1 MAKGSRDYPTL
12 VEVMAIHRFLTQR
25 FGGSC
30 ELRDAGA
37 IESAI
42 FRPQTGHYADVI
54 EEAAALWESLTLLPC
69 FVEGQRR
76 TGFAVT
82 DAFLRMNGFKIETD
96 PGQAISFIERL
107 LERGEFRMSALDGWL
122 RTHTGPTS

>member
-1 MAKGSRDYPTL
+1 MAERKRDYPTL
-12 VEVMAIHRFLTQR
+12 VEVMAIHRFLATR
-25 FGGSC
+25 FGGST

-37 IESAI
+37 IESAL
-42 FRPQTGHYADVI
+42 FRPQTGHYADVL

-69 FVEGQRR
+69 FVDGQRR

-82 DAFLRMNGFKIETD
+82 DAFLRMNGFKIDTD
-96 PGQAISFIERL
+96 PSQAHAFIERL

-122 RTHTGPTS
+122 RTHTAPTS

>member
-1 MAKGSRDYPTL
+1 MAKARIDYPAL
-12 VEVMAIHRFLTQR
+12 VEVMAIHRLLALR
-25 FGGSC
+25 FGGSA

-42 FRPQTGHYADVI
+42 FRPQTGHYADVL

-69 FVEGQRR
+69 FMEGQRR

-82 DAFLRMNGFKIETD
+82 DAFLRMNGFKIDTD

-107 LERGEFRMSALDGWL
+107 LERGEFRVSALDGWL
-122 RTHTGPTS
+122 RTHTAPTS